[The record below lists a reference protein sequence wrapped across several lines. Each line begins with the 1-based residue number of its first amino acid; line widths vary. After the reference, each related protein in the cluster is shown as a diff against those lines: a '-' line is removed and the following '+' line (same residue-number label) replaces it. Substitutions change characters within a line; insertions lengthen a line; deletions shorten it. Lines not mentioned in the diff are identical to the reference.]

1 MDTPLKYIETGEM
14 ISITEGWINGTEF
27 ASVPEIKPLIGKV
40 EAAHSALVLA
50 RPAEAAT
57 TPPDVAAI
65 SAELRGV
72 DLRHDHELRA
82 TFYLALAAEEH
93 ALASDPPDAEQA
105 TAFANLRTRLF
116 PSGLAGTSA
125 SYLAEEGNA
134 KQAQGVLDAEPEMKK
149 LLGAL
154 HVSKKE
160 TGLDLFA
167 SYVALAAHV
176 GDLERK
182 KTAAQG
188 QEQTQAAPTGTLA
201 AARLGWMRIVGTVL
215 HVLEH
220 ADGDVAAK
228 LRNDVIAVASKA
240 AKKAAASAAAA
251 KAAKA
256 KKAPA
261 APAAPAKP

>member
-14 ISITEGWINGTEF
+14 ISITEDWTNGTAF
-27 ASVPEIKPLIGKV
+27 TSVPEIKPLLGKV
-40 EAAHSALVLA
+40 EAAHSALLLA
-50 RPAEAAT
+50 RPAEAAA

-65 SAELRGV
+65 SVEQRDI

-82 TFYLALAAEEH
+82 SFYLALAAEEH
-93 ALASDPPDAEQA
+93 ALASDPPDEEQA

-116 PSGLAGTSA
+116 SSGLGGISA
-125 SYLAEEGNA
+125 TYLAEEGNA
-134 KQAQGVLDAEPEMKK
+134 KKAEGVVDAEPELKK

-160 TGLDLFA
+160 TGLDLFEG
-167 SYVALAAHV
+167 YVALATQL

-182 KTAAQG
+182 KTTALGEDQAQ
-188 QEQTQAAPTGTLA
+188 TPATGTLR
-201 AARLGWMRIVGTVL
+201 AARLGWIRIVGTVL
-215 HVLEH
+215 HVLEQ

-228 LRNDVIAVASKA
+228 LRDDVIAIATKA
-240 AKKAAASAAAA
+240 AKKATAAAKAA

-256 KKAPA
+256 KKAATPA
-261 APAAPAKP
+261 EPAKP